1 MATRNCR
8 VMGGEHV
15 VRQRVLSLVLAT
27 LLVMV
32 GVGLAAA
39 QEPFRIAFHRAP
51 DEPSSIVLAGAV
63 INDGP
68 RDVVD
73 VWVSAEA
80 EDARSRVV
88 ARSMAYVSSFL
99 PEGGTTT
106 FTIKFLPAEGACSFR
121 LAVSSFRYASA
132 PGVESP

>member
-1 MATRNCR
+1 
-8 VMGGEHV
+8 MGGEHMV
-15 VRQRVLSLVLAT
+15 QQRVLSLVLAT
-27 LLVMV
+27 LLGLVC
-32 GVGLAAA
+32 VGLAAA
-39 QEPFRIAFHRAP
+39 QEPFRIAFHREP

-63 INDGP
+63 VNDAP

-80 EDARSRVV
+80 EDASSRVV